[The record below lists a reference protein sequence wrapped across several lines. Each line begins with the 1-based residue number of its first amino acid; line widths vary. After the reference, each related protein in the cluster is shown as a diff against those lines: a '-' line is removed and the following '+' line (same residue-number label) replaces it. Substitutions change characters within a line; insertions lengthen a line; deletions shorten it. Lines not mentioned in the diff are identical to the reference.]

1 MVLVSLASQ
10 QHWPCARPCLP
21 RMPLS
26 SLWVWPRPGL
36 EGAGGSQSTLPTL
49 PIHWDFQGTI
59 VVWGVWGQPR
69 PPGAAPG
76 PASSPSDPRGAPSV
90 RPAWCT
96 PPSSHWSTCQVR
108 HTQQG
113 LYKCLLRNGGPDP
126 VTQPPGLSVP
136 ICGTEHK
143 HQAGSTPGARGRA
156 RSLILRRARC
166 GNVATRSQARGRR
179 ARGGG
184 KPRRRRPSWEDR
196 PPAPSLPGGSPSPCA
211 SRVGQL
217 CEQTPHHHGTQ
228 GVRWAEVGQAG
239 PSSPGCGWREWGPP
253 EWATWLGPSDGGA
266 HPLPG
271 SPFIMSCN

>member
-1 MVLVSLASQ
+1 MVLVSLSSQ

-59 VVWGVWGQPR
+59 VVMGCLGTAQA
-69 PPGAAPG
+69 PGAAPG

-90 RPAWCT
+90 RPAWRT

-113 LYKCLLRNGGPDP
+113 LYKCLLQNGGPDP

-143 HQAGSTPGARGRA
+143 HQAGSTLGARGRA
-156 RSLILRRARC
+156 RSLTPHRPCAGLGVGTWQRTARL
-166 GNVATRSQARGRR
+166 GADGHVAEGSPAAGVPPGRTGPR
-179 ARGGG
+179 PLPCLAV
-184 KPRRRRPSWEDR
+184 PRRRVPAGWDSCVSRPHTTTGLRVSGGQRWARQD
-196 PPAPSLPGGSPSPCA
+196 PPHQGVAGGSGGLLNGPLGWAPVMGELTPS
-211 SRVGQL
+211 
-217 CEQTPHHHGTQ
+217 
-228 GVRWAEVGQAG
+228 QAV
-239 PSSPGCGWREWGPP
+239 PS
-253 EWATWLGPSDGGA
+253 
-266 HPLPG
+266 
-271 SPFIMSCN
+271 

>member
-1 MVLVSLASQ
+1 MQ
-10 QHWPCARPCLP
+10 
-21 RMPLS
+21 
-26 SLWVWPRPGL
+26 
-36 EGAGGSQSTLPTL
+36 
-49 PIHWDFQGTI
+49 
-59 VVWGVWGQPR
+59 
-69 PPGAAPG
+69 
-76 PASSPSDPRGAPSV
+76 
-90 RPAWCT
+90 
-96 PPSSHWSTCQVR
+96 
-108 HTQQG
+108 
-113 LYKCLLRNGGPDP
+113 NGGPDP

-136 ICGTEHK
+136 SVDRAQAPGREHARSTR
-143 HQAGSTPGARGRA
+143 AGSFTHSAQT
-156 RSLILRRARC
+156 LRRARC

-239 PSSPGCGWREWGPP
+239 PSSPGCGWREREPP

-271 SPFIMSCN
+271 SPFIMGCNQPAHLGDPGSPGLAPIPGDSPAEIGVNMPSPPSPPCALGPEPCN